1 MGSLCNQHVR
11 IRVRFKFKI
20 VSANLSSG
28 WAANTYQ
35 LPSLGRMST
44 SDIFHH
50 VHMDWHDALWRFYR
64 HTGDFEQSPQ
74 PNSAMTTAKEHAK
87 LSLIVHDAV
96 ASFYDGYN
104 VVLTARVV
112 LQLYNRYM
120 IWKREVPHNIADTD
134 GSSQP
139 LPHVLYLQ

>member
-1 MGSLCNQHVR
+1 MGSLFNQHVR
-11 IRVRFKFKI
+11 IRVWIKIRI

-35 LPSLGRMST
+35 IPSLGRMST
-44 SDIFHH
+44 SDIFQN
-50 VHMDWHDALWRFYR
+50 VHMDWHDSLWRFYR
-64 HTGDFEQSPQ
+64 HTGDFDQSPQ
-74 PNSAMTTAKEHAK
+74 PNSAMTTAKEHVK
-87 LSLIVHDAV
+87 LSQIVHDAV
-96 ASFYDGYN
+96 ASFYDGHN
-104 VVLTARVV
+104 AVLTASVV

-120 IWKREVPHNIADTD
+120 KWKEELPHNVANTD